1 MTRTYTKGGIY
12 SKKPKNYLSAGE
24 LFNILLSLKRF
35 DEWVSK
41 SRKGQMISYY
51 RGFLFA
57 PHEQKLAPTLD
68 LKRVAKLARHVRNAY
83 KKKIVTLV
91 QKKHDNFDYE
101 YIAVRK

>member
-1 MTRTYTKGGIY
+1 MARIYTKGGIY
-12 SKKPKNYLSAGE
+12 SKKPKNYLTAGE

-41 SRKGQMISYY
+41 SRKGQRITYY

-57 PHEQKLAPTLD
+57 PNEQKLTPTLD
-68 LKRVAKLARHVRNAY
+68 FNRVEKLAKHIRNAY
-83 KKKIVTLV
+83 NHNLVTLV

>member
-1 MTRTYTKGGIY
+1 MTRTYTKGGLY
-12 SKKPKNYLSAGE
+12 SKKPKNYLSAEE

-35 DEWVSK
+35 DEWLNK
-41 SRKGQMISYY
+41 SRKGQRISYY

-57 PHEQKLAPTLD
+57 PNEQKLTPTLD
-68 LKRVAKLARHVRNAY
+68 FKRVAKLARHVRNAY
-83 KKKIVTLV
+83 RQKLVTLV